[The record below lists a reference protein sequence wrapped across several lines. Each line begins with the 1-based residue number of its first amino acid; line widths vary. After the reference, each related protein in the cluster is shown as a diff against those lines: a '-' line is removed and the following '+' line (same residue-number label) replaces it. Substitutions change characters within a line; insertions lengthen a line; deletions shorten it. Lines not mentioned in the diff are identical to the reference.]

1 MKLLY
6 FVLFVFL
13 VTSCTK
19 DAVENKPPVVNA
31 GADITITLARS
42 TDSVKLVGSATDADG
57 AIVSYLWSLISGPN
71 TAAITSPGSSTTY
84 VKDFVSGTYV
94 FQLMATDDKGAVGT
108 KTVQLL
114 VTVSTIVG
122 GNLPPVVNAGLDQ
135 TATLA
140 KATDSIRLTG
150 SATDPDGTVVS
161 YLWSQVSGP
170 NTPTITAAGS
180 PTTYVKGFVTGTYV
194 FQLTATDNKG
204 ATGVK
209 TVQLSVTVPSII
221 TLNLSQP
228 AADTYLGYFVING
241 GDVTNPYSPETG
253 ASAWTSGGQTAVLRG
268 LLKFDYS
275 PIPAN
280 ATIVSA
286 KLTLYSTTT
295 PLNGDLV
302 RANSGTDNTLL
313 IQRVM
318 SNWSEATTTWANQP
332 SADAASQ
339 IVIPHTSQAY
349 LDLVDVDVTN
359 QVKAMFPNNNNG
371 FLLKLQTEAIY
382 NSRLFYSK
390 KGADANKRPKLV
402 IQYSL

>member
-1 MKLLY
+1 MRLLY
-6 FVLFVFL
+6 FVFFIFL

-31 GADITITLARS
+31 GTDITITLAKS
-42 TDSVKLVGSATDADG
+42 TDSVRVVGSATDADG
-57 AIVSYLWSLISGPN
+57 SVVSYLWSLVSGPN
-71 TAAITSPGSSTTY
+71 TPTITSPGSATTY
-84 VKDFVSGTYV
+84 IKDFVSGTYLL
-94 FQLMATDDKGAVGT
+94 QLMATDDKGAVGT
-108 KTVQLL
+108 KTIKLTI
-114 VTVSTIVG
+114 TVSTIFG
-122 GNLPPVVNAGLDQ
+122 GNLPPLVNAGPDQ
-135 TATLA
+135 TVTLA
-140 KATDSIRLTG
+140 KASDSIRLTG

-170 NTPTITAAGS
+170 NTPTITSPGS
-180 PTTYVKGFVTGTYV
+180 PSGYVKGFVTGTYV

-209 TVQLSVTVPSII
+209 TVQLAVTVPSVI

-228 AADTYLGYFVING
+228 SADTYLGYFVVNG
-241 GDVTNPYSPETG
+241 GDVSNPNSPETG
-253 ASAWTSGGQTAVLRG
+253 AAAWTSGGQTAVLRG

-275 PIPAN
+275 AIPAN

-295 PLNGDLV
+295 PLNGDLIH
-302 RANSGTDNTLL
+302 ANAGPDNTML
-313 IQRVM
+313 IQRILG
-318 SNWSEATTTWANQP
+318 NWSEASTTWSNQP
-332 SADAASQ
+332 SGDAASQ
-339 IVIPHTSQAY
+339 IVIPHTSQAF

-390 KGADANKRPKLV
+390 KAADASKRPKLV

>member
-1 MKLLY
+1 MRLLY

-19 DAVENKPPVVNA
+19 DDVENKPPVVNA
-31 GADITITLARS
+31 GADITITLPRS
-42 TDSVKLVGSATDADG
+42 TDSVKLIGSATDTDG
-57 AIVSYLWSLISGPN
+57 TVVSYLWSLISGPN
-71 TAAITSPGSSTTY
+71 TPAITSPGSSTTY

-108 KTVQLL
+108 KTMQLT

-122 GNLPPVVNAGLDQ
+122 GNLPPVVNAGPDQ
-135 TATLA
+135 TVTLA

-209 TVQLSVTVPSII
+209 TVQLTVTVPSVI

-228 AADTYLGYFVING
+228 SADTYLGYFVVNG
-241 GDVTNPYSPETG
+241 GDVSNPNSPETG
-253 ASAWTSGGQTAVLRG
+253 AAAWTSGGQTAVLRG

-275 PIPAN
+275 AVPSN

-286 KLTLYSTTT
+286 KLTLYSTAT
-295 PLNGDLV
+295 PLNGDLIH
-302 RANSGTDNTLL
+302 ANAGPDNTML
-313 IQRVM
+313 IQRALG
-318 SNWSEATTTWANQP
+318 NWSEASTTWSNQP
-332 SADAASQ
+332 SGDATSQ
-339 IVIPHTSQAY
+339 IIIPHTAQAF

-359 QVKAMFPNNNNG
+359 QVKSMFPNNNNG

-390 KGADANKRPKLV
+390 KAADASKRPRLT

>member
-1 MKLLY
+1 MRLLY
-6 FVLFVFL
+6 FVLFIFL

-19 DAVENKPPVVNA
+19 DTVENKPPVVNA
-31 GADITITLARS
+31 GTDITITLAKS
-42 TDSVKLVGSATDADG
+42 TDSVRLVGSATDADG
-57 AIVSYLWSLISGPN
+57 SIISYLWSLVSGPN
-71 TAAITSPGSSTTY
+71 TPTITSPGSTTTY
-84 VKDFVSGTYV
+84 IKDFVSGTYL

-108 KTVQLL
+108 KTIQLI
-114 VTVSTIVG
+114 VTVTTIVS
-122 GNLPPVVNAGLDQ
+122 GNLPPVVNAGPDQ
-135 TATLA
+135 TVTLA
-140 KATDSIRLTG
+140 KATDSLRLTG

-170 NTPTITAAGS
+170 NTPTITSPGS
-180 PTTYVKGFVTGTYV
+180 PSSYVKGFVTGTYV

-209 TVQLSVTVPSII
+209 TVQLIVTVPSVI

-228 AADTYLGYFVING
+228 SADTYLGYFVVNG
-241 GDVTNPYSPETG
+241 GDVSNPNSPETG
-253 ASAWTSGGQTAVLRG
+253 AATWTSGGQTAILRG

-275 PIPAN
+275 GIPAN
-280 ATIVSA
+280 ATIISA

-295 PLNGDLV
+295 PLNGDLIH
-302 RANSGTDNTLL
+302 ANAGPDNTLL
-313 IQRVM
+313 IQRVLG
-318 SNWSEATTTWANQP
+318 NWSEASTTWANQP
-332 SADAASQ
+332 SGDAASQ
-339 IVIPHTSQAY
+339 IVIPHTSQAF
-349 LDLVDVDVTN
+349 LDLVDMDVTN

-390 KGADANKRPKLV
+390 KGADPSKRPKLV